1 MEKELTEKKRTDYFN
16 AYVEG
21 TLERL
26 RGDDAITINQEMVDR
41 ITG

>member
-1 MEKELTEKKRTDYFN
+1 LTEKKRAEYFN

-26 RGDDAITINQEMVDR
+26 RSDDAITINQELVDAM
-41 ITG
+41 TG